1 MKTALALMAIA
12 GIAGVSNAQLINE
25 FSSNPDGADPA
36 MVDFEF
42 LGDAGTMF
50 EGYLTFIDSDP
61 GSATGFIN
69 NSYFISGTFDANGIL
84 NVSLADYEN
93 PTFTVVLSSMSAG
106 GAGDSVDA
114 DQDGTI
120 DNIASF
126 GTVYD
131 SINILDIDTD
141 LDYADDFGGT
151 SFAFTGAEPER
162 LFRELTTGEWIAVN
176 DVFNEAGGIYAADG
190 TEYFSVDFASDP
202 LQYTYGGVNQA
213 FIPAPGAIALLGM
226 GGLVAGRRRRN

>member
-1 MKTALALMAIA
+1 MAIA
-12 GIAGVSNAQLINE
+12 GMAGVSNAQLINE
-25 FSSNPDGADPA
+25 FASNPDGADPA

-69 NSYFISGTFDANGIL
+69 NSYFVSGTFDANGIL

-126 GTVYD
+126 GTV
-131 SINILDIDTD
+131 
-141 LDYADDFGGT
+141 
-151 SFAFTGAEPER
+151 
-162 LFRELTTGEWIAVN
+162 
-176 DVFNEAGGIYAADG
+176 
-190 TEYFSVDFASDP
+190 
-202 LQYTYGGVNQA
+202 
-213 FIPAPGAIALLGM
+213 
-226 GGLVAGRRRRN
+226 